1 VSDLKKPKIVAIAAG
16 VLAVVILAGGYL
28 MLVSPKRT
36 KAAELQTAT
45 QAAQTQLA
53 VALAQ
58 SHRPAAGAADRVEI
72 ADLFRLERA
81 MPDRVDI
88 AGVLLDLS
96 RAAHRA
102 GTQLKSVTPGTPTAA
117 ASGYQSVPVV
127 VEFEGRYS
135 QLTSLLA
142 DLRGLVAVRKGDL
155 QAGGRLFGVDSVQ
168 FAAAEAAFPQVK
180 ATLNLEAY
188 VFAASTGAGTS
199 TQTTTTD
206 PAPAS
211 DDSVSAAGSGTAG

>member
-1 VSDLKKPKIVAIAAG
+1 VSDVKKPTLVAIAAG
-16 VLAVVILAGGYL
+16 VLTLVILAGGYL

-36 KAAELQTAT
+36 KAAELQSAT

-53 VALAQ
+53 VSLAA
-58 SHRPAAGAADRVEI
+58 SHRPAAGADRVEI

-81 MPDRVDI
+81 MPDRLDI

-102 GTQLKSVTPGTPTAA
+102 GTPLKSVTPGVPTP
-117 ASGYQSVPVV
+117 ASSGGYQSIPVV
-127 VEFEGRYS
+127 VEFEGRYG

-188 VFAASTGAGTS
+188 MFAASAGDTS

-206 PAPAS
+206 PAPTS